1 MPHNRTTLATLAF
14 GAFFAFALAAPAVR
28 AGDTPAVTSTTMD
41 AKGYGFVFRDDPLQA
56 AGLGGVGPRIAI
68 VVHASRET
76 LIRPRTAFVVEML
89 KSVENL

>member
-1 MPHNRTTLATLAF
+1 MPHIRATLPLAV
-14 GAFFAFALAAPAVR
+14 FFALGLAAPTVR
-28 AGDTPAVTSTTMD
+28 ASDTPAVTSTTTD

-56 AGLGGVGPRIAI
+56 AGLGGVAPRIAI

>member
-14 GAFFAFALAAPAVR
+14 SAFFAFGLAAPTVR
-28 AGDTPAVTSTTMD
+28 AGDTPAVTSTTTD

-56 AGLGGVGPRIAI
+56 AGLGGVAPRIAV

>member
-1 MPHNRTTLATLAF
+1 MPHNRTPLALA
-14 GAFFAFALAAPAVR
+14 AFFAFGLAAPTVQ

-41 AKGYGFVFRDDPLQA
+41 ARGYGFVFRDDPLQA
-56 AGLGGVGPRIAI
+56 SGLGGVAPRIPI